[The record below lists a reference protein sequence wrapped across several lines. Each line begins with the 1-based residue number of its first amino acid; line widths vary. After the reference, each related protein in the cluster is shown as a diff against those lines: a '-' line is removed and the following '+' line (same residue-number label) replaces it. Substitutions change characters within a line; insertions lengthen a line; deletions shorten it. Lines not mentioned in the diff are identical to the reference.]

1 MCMEKDFNS
10 FRKEILIKRRERD
23 TNAFLMTFE
32 EALEFT
38 KQGVAKKIKDIFD
51 EEFEKE
57 KNIEK
62 DKEYL
67 REKQAKYREI
77 ITEFVLENNL
87 KVIGYNGENEKSKR
101 KYYNPDNLYLD
112 KINKTKDIYDFI
124 DEIVPEFIGWSVLQT
139 AFEDDLVS
147 DIYCL
152 DYKTIFLERAGKNV
166 RYPFTFR
173 DREHYKNFIERILG
187 EAKLEIDGGENKIVH
202 FEVYQNRG
210 CATHPIIS
218 PRDYSITFRKHGQ
231 SKVTANTL
239 VKQNVLNEEMLELM
253 GLLIDG
259 ETNIIYAGITGSGK
273 TTSIRAFIDHFITKN
288 NKRMLVCEDTQELFP
303 ENEHTLELVSF
314 ESEKEELL
322 VSLGDL
328 VETALRLK
336 PKYIIVGEVRGGK
349 EAVAAVE
356 AMETGHSTIFTMHG
370 GTVWN
375 IINRL
380 VTKYMMQMPSLGV
393 DIVERIIGSAIDY
406 ICVQD
411 DVPGIGRRLTSIH
424 EISYDFDEKRV
435 KAKPICKFDFN
446 KKDFVF
452 LNKLSPKKADKMLRR
467 GIPMEKLDKWVD
479 W

>member
-1 MCMEKDFNS
+1 MEKDFNS

-23 TNAFLMTFE
+23 VNTFLMTFE
-32 EALEFT
+32 EALDFV
-38 KQGVAKKIKDIFD
+38 KQGVAEKIKETFD

-57 KNIEK
+57 KGIIK
-62 DKEYL
+62 DKKYL
-67 REKQAKYREI
+67 KRKQEKYKEI
-77 ITEFVLENNL
+77 ITEFILENSL
-87 KVIGYNGENEKSKR
+87 RVIGYEGKKEEKKEEC
-101 KYYNPDNLYLD
+101 YNPDNLYLD
-112 KINKTKDIYDFI
+112 KINKVKDISDFI
-124 DEIVPEFIGWSVLQT
+124 DEIVPEFVGWSVLQT

-166 RYPFTFR
+166 RYPFTFKNK
-173 DREHYKNFIERILG
+173 EHYKNFIERILG
-187 EAKLEIDGGENKIVH
+187 EAELEIDGGENKIVN
-202 FEVYQNRG
+202 FEIYQNRG
-210 CATHPIIS
+210 CATHPAIS

-231 SKVTANTL
+231 STVTANTL
-239 VKQNVLNEEMLELM
+239 LRQNVLNEDMLELL

-273 TTSIRAFIDHFITKN
+273 TTSIRAFIDHFVTKN

-303 ENEHTLELVSF
+303 ANEHTLELVSF

-393 DIVERIIGSAIDY
+393 DIVERIIGSAVDY

-411 DVPGIGRRLTSIH
+411 DVPGIGRRITSIH
-424 EISYDFDEKRV
+424 EISYDFKEKRV
-435 KAKPICKFDFN
+435 KAKPIYRFDFDTE
-446 KKDFVF
+446 DFVF
-452 LNKLSPKKADKMLRR
+452 LNKLSLEKADKMLRR
-467 GIPMEKLDKWVD
+467 GIPKERLDKWVS